1 MQVKLRMRNWQPAP
15 GATRGRA
22 LFRRSFAIATVV
34 AATAALAIP
43 ALAVTGTAPD
53 LGTAASFAILAGSTV
68 TNTGPTVVSGD
79 LGVSPGTTGPAV
91 TGFGGPPQGTVTNGT
106 IHDKDA
112 TAAQAQADLT
122 TAYNNAAGQKPCTD
136 ETGMVLGQGIGTAA
150 SPLPPGVFCFTSSA
164 QLTGALY
171 LSGAG
176 VYIFQVVST
185 LITAPGSSVVLENG
199 ASACQIFWQVGSSAT
214 LDTTTRFE
222 GTIMALTSISINNGV
237 VLEGRALAR
246 NGQVSLINDTITR
259 PTCGT
264 TTSVSGT
271 PSPSTSPVSGTPSPS
286 STPRLPRSGYPG
298 GGPAEIPGLAIAL
311 VFLVGGILAAAT
323 ARIRRHRF

>member
-1 MQVKLRMRNWQPAP
+1 MQLKVRMRNRQPTP
-15 GATRGRA
+15 GAKRRRA
-22 LFRRSFAIATVV
+22 LYTRSFAIATVV
-34 AATAALAIP
+34 AASAALAIP
-43 ALAVTGTAPD
+43 ALAVTGTAPG
-53 LGTAASFAILAGSTV
+53 LGTATSFAILAGSTV

-79 LGVSPGTTGPAV
+79 LGVSPGTAV

-106 IHDKDA
+106 IHAKDA
-112 TAAQAQADLT
+112 TAAQAEADLT
-122 TAYNNAAGQKPCTD
+122 TAYDNAAGQKPCTA
-136 ETGMVLGQGIGTAA
+136 ETGKVLGQDVGTAA
-150 SPLPPGVFCFTSSA
+150 SPLPPGVYCFTSSA

-185 LITAPGSSVVLENG
+185 LVTAPGSSVVLENG
-199 ASACQIFWQVGSSAT
+199 ASACQIFWQVAKSAT

-222 GTIMALTSISINNGV
+222 GTIMALASISINNGV

-259 PTCGT
+259 PTCGAT
-264 TTSVSGT
+264 PSVSGT
-271 PSPSTSPVSGTPSPS
+271 LSPS
-286 STPRLPRSGYPG
+286 SPPRLPRSGYPG
-298 GGPAEIPGLAIAL
+298 AGPAGIPGLAIAL
-311 VFLVGGILAAAT
+311 VFLVGGLLAAAT